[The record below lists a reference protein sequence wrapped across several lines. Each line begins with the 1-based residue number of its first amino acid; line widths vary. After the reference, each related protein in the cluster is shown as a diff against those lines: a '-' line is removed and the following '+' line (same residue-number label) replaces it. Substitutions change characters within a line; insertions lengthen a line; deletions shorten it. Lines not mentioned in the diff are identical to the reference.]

1 MVSLLTLCR
10 QMDFVKKSSMVGFM
24 TVVYL
29 GCGPTAANAISPV
42 SKLRVKGAVTRAIEI
57 LDVEHLEDHRL
68 RIIFNAQEHDGLLRF
83 PISTID
89 RAMVKVDF
97 TNTSTAPE
105 GVQSLLLHGAGG
117 DALRRALYISV
128 SLHRKLKAKE
138 VEELRLQTGELV
150 KGIPAEYLTVAAI
163 SQDSARVIANV
174 SPENGDNTNRIL
186 QQLQSLEPEGEGP
199 SLADTLCVAAERFHA
214 WNLAPF
220 KKSDQKILIIISSPG
235 DGPSTERYR
244 GQNCWRSLL
253 DQGVR
258 VFDIAFGQPYG
269 KSNFDLSTVAQESG
283 GYVHRIVGLVEMNA
297 AVKNIMALLKNEY
310 VVDVNAPDIALE
322 DQPLELKIRISY
334 HDEIFESPNYNVG
347 FVIPS
352 LSAVFAPRALTP
364 EEKMAEEKKSAAKT
378 FSERLTLFG
387 WIVALVA
394 FMGWVARVAY
404 RSAVARSKTVACNSC
419 GNRVQ
424 KDHSNCPF
432 RSVDSVARLV
442 VVGGIYAGQTISIAR
457 GETMLARYPSGGAAA
472 KIRGR
477 GISWW
482 SHGKIQL
489 DGYKALYTPKKLGR
503 DRINGWPVNE
513 PRLLGVGSILQLGN
527 QTVRFEVK
535 KSANAG

>member
-1 MVSLLTLCR
+1 MVSLLTLVR
-10 QMDFVKKSSMVGFM
+10 QLDSVKKSTMVGFM
-24 TVVYL
+24 AVSYL
-29 GCGPTAANAISPV
+29 LCGPTTATAAAPA
-42 SKLRVKGAVTRAIEI
+42 SKVKIKGAVTRAIDI

-128 SLHRKLKAKE
+128 SLHRKLNAKE
-138 VEELRLQTGELV
+138 IEELRLQTGELV
-150 KGIPAEYLTVAAI
+150 KGIPAEFLTVAAI

-186 QQLQSLEPEGEGP
+186 QQLQSLESEGEGP
-199 SLADTLCVAAERFHA
+199 ALADTLCVAAERFHA
-214 WNLAPF
+214 WNLSPF

-258 VFDIAFGQPYG
+258 VFDIAFGQPHG
-269 KSNFDLSTVAQESG
+269 KSNFDLGTVAQESG
-283 GYVHRIVGLVEMNA
+283 GYVHRINGLVEMNA
-297 AVKNIMALLKNEY
+297 AIKNIMALLKNEY

-322 DQPLELKIRISY
+322 DQPLELKVRISY

-352 LSAVFAPRALTP
+352 LSTVFAPRALTP
-364 EEKMAEEKKSAAKT
+364 EEKKAEAQKS
-378 FSERLTLFG
+378 E
-387 WIVALVA
+387 
-394 FMGWVARVAY
+394 
-404 RSAVARSKTVACNSC
+404 
-419 GNRVQ
+419 
-424 KDHSNCPF
+424 
-432 RSVDSVARLV
+432 
-442 VVGGIYAGQTISIAR
+442 
-457 GETMLARYPSGGAAA
+457 A
-472 KIRGR
+472 KIFLIG
-477 GISWW
+477 
-482 SHGKIQL
+482 
-489 DGYKALYTPKKLGR
+489 
-503 DRINGWPVNE
+503 
-513 PRLLGVGSILQLGN
+513 
-527 QTVRFEVK
+527 
-535 KSANAG
+535 